1 MCEQKYFMRKSY
13 YKISYIS
20 MTCSLPVLSRV
31 WLWCITLRVTKGKKA
46 YYKKIADA
54 AGISLNQYIV
64 NAMDEKI
71 DRER

>member
-1 MCEQKYFMRKSY
+1 MAQRYKGSSDAIRRAVAKYQTEKVEQ
-13 YKISYIS
+13 
-20 MTCSLPVLSRV
+20 
-31 WLWCITLRVTKGKKA
+31 ITLRVAKGKKA